1 MIYRLQQIDLDTMK
15 VILYVYMHYNIY
27 LYLLY
32 IYKRQSYY
40 VTKEERVI
48 VTLLTELDDV
58 GYILVSKIRK
68 PGVTRGN

>member
-1 MIYRLQQIDLDTMK
+1 MK

-27 LYLLY
+27 LYLLCIY

-58 GYILVSKIRK
+58 GYILVSKIPK